1 MCVQK
6 FKTTISI
13 IRFFNTVKLIFKYSF
28 FIIRIYIV
36 IEKNRNRKKLD
47 KILFL
52 YKNKIYYYLLF
63 NIATIFKKNY
73 INIILKYIE
82 CSKKC
87 GNMH

>member
-63 NIATIFKKNY
+63 NIATIFKKKLY
-73 INIILKYIE
+73 QYYIE
-82 CSKKC
+82 
-87 GNMH
+87 M